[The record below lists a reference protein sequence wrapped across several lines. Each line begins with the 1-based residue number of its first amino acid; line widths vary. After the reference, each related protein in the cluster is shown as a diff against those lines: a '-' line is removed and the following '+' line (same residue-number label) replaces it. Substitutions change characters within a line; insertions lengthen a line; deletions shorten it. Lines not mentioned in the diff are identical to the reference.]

1 MKLASQPQAPGDL
14 NLTGQTGIFT
24 GASSGLGYAAAST
37 LLTYN
42 LSHLIITLRTES
54 KGTEAAAKLRKLH
67 PHAKIEV
74 WMLDLLSYESIQSFV
89 ARCRDELQRIDF
101 AILSAA
107 AGYAKFER
115 DAHTGHE
122 LTFQVNYLSTALLAL
137 LFLPVLREKRP
148 RLEGEGERSKPSR
161 IAIIGS
167 AMALT
172 SKLIEA
178 ECQRTVTGSG
188 SGSSLFVALDDPKY
202 FDFPGRYATTK
213 LLLCMFLK
221 ELAEHV
227 SADDVIVN
235 FVDPGLVKTRARAR
249 SLSAGAWTYVDAAVV
264 KGRETHG
271 SWICNFNVY
280 PFPAVMY
287 TELGKRATEM
297 LWEETMAD
305 LDFAGVRGI
314 IASMASAPS

>member
-67 PHAKIEV
+67 PRAKIEV
-74 WMLDLLSYESIQSFV
+74 WMLALLSYESIQSFV

-107 AGYAKFER
+107 AGYAKFET

-122 LTFQVNYLSTALLAL
+122 LTLQVNYLSTTALLAL
-137 LFLPVLREKRP
+137 LFLPVLREKRL
-148 RLEGEGERSKPSR
+148 RLEGEGEGSKPGR

-178 ECQRTVTGSG
+178 ECQRTGTGSG

-235 FVDPGLVKTRARAR
+235 FVDPGLVKTRARAC
-249 SLSAGAWTYVDAAVV
+249 GVV
-264 KGRETHG
+264 G
-271 SWICNFNVY
+271 FQDPV
-280 PFPAVMY
+280 
-287 TELGKRATEM
+287 
-297 LWEETMAD
+297 
-305 LDFAGVRGI
+305 
-314 IASMASAPS
+314 